1 MSQKLVSTIFKQ
13 ISTLFITKLK
23 IDSEV
28 QQKNI
33 QLKREKLS
41 EVYLNLTSII
51 NSFPNESPSDILQ
64 EIKYSPHYLSENFDA
79 ILISLDYQIE
89 DYKNQL
95 SNINITYS
103 QKNDISTEISNRE
116 HAKNQIVKIRD
127 KYYEAKDKFDDWYL
141 SSKNIFDLYA
151 HQNVKNQLAVFKIVI
166 HNTFISGYSSKNID
180 NPLENNIK
188 ICRQNLIMSIRN
200 DLGIK

>member
-64 EIKYSPHYLSENFDA
+64 EIKYSPNYLSENFDA

-89 DYKNQL
+89 D
-95 SNINITYS
+95 
-103 QKNDISTEISNRE
+103 
-116 HAKNQIVKIRD
+116 
-127 KYYEAKDKFDDWYL
+127 
-141 SSKNIFDLYA
+141 
-151 HQNVKNQLAVFKIVI
+151 
-166 HNTFISGYSSKNID
+166 
-180 NPLENNIK
+180 
-188 ICRQNLIMSIRN
+188 
-200 DLGIK
+200 

>member
-1 MSQKLVSTIFKQ
+1 MSQKLISTIFNQ

-41 EVYLNLTSII
+41 EVYLNLISII

-64 EIKYSPHYLSENFDA
+64 EIKFSPHYLSENFDA

-89 DYKNQL
+89 DYKKQL
-95 SNINITYS
+95 RSININYS
-103 QKNDISTEISNRE
+103 QKNDINTEISNRE
-116 HAKNQIVKIRD
+116 HTKNQIVKIRD
-127 KYYEAKDKFDDWYL
+127 KYYEAKNKFDDWYL

-151 HQNVKNQLAVFKIVI
+151 HQNVKKQLVVFKVVI
-166 HNTFISGYSSKNID
+166 HNTFISGYFSKNID
-180 NPLENNIK
+180 NQLENNIK
-188 ICRQNLIMSIRN
+188 VCRQNLIMSMRN

>member
-116 HAKNQIVKIRD
+116 HAKNQI
-127 KYYEAKDKFDDWYL
+127 L
-141 SSKNIFDLYA
+141 
-151 HQNVKNQLAVFKIVI
+151 
-166 HNTFISGYSSKNID
+166 
-180 NPLENNIK
+180 
-188 ICRQNLIMSIRN
+188 
-200 DLGIK
+200 

>member
-166 HNTFISGYSSKNID
+166 HNTFISGDSSKNID